1 MKQQAVLYHNAS
13 MLVQMHGAA
22 LGNMIFLPRGA
33 CIVDVVPLN
42 NEDKHPWVI
51 YMGQDYKPLYYNP
64 VIIPPQKT
72 HLMMEKINKTK
83 EWKMLSKRQ
92 KYGQCL
98 CLVNVAV
105 GVLSDAVYAQVHGY
119 AKCVYVCAIDTP
131 CVCLI
136 DEHHVDHERT
146 RASISQGDGDGG
158 CLPQASR
165 PPRV

>member
-33 CIVDVVPLN
+33 CIVDVVPQN

-64 VIIPPQKT
+64 VIIPPQRT
-72 HLMMEKINKTK
+72 LLMMEKINTTK

-92 KYGQCL
+92 KY
-98 CLVNVAV
+98 V
-105 GVLSDAVYAQVHGY
+105 G
-119 AKCVYVCAIDTP
+119 
-131 CVCLI
+131 
-136 DEHHVDHERT
+136 EE
-146 RASISQGDGDGG
+146 GG
-158 CLPQASR
+158 R
-165 PPRV
+165 GG

>member
-72 HLMMEKINKTK
+72 HLMMEKINTTK
-83 EWKMLSKRQ
+83 EWKMLNKRQ
-92 KYGQCL
+92 KYAVPFSVGLTL
-98 CLVNVAV
+98 CGVMNAV
-105 GVLSDAVYAQVHGY
+105 DRINSG
-119 AKCVYVCAIDTP
+119 
-131 CVCLI
+131 
-136 DEHHVDHERT
+136 
-146 RASISQGDGDGG
+146 
-158 CLPQASR
+158 
-165 PPRV
+165 

>member
-1 MKQQAVLYHNAS
+1 MDVRYLEGMTMKQQAVLYHNAS

-72 HLMMEKINKTK
+72 HLMMEKINATK

-92 KYGQCL
+92 KY
-98 CLVNVAV
+98 V
-105 GVLSDAVYAQVHGY
+105 VLFPHFFKRLMLHA
-119 AKCVYVCAIDTP
+119 
-131 CVCLI
+131 
-136 DEHHVDHERT
+136 
-146 RASISQGDGDGG
+146 
-158 CLPQASR
+158 
-165 PPRV
+165 